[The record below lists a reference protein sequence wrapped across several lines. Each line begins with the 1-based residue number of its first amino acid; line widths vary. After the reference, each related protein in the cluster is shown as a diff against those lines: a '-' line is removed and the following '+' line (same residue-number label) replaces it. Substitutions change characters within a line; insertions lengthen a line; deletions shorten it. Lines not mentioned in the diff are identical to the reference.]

1 MAAKPFNGKK
11 TVEPAAGFRP
21 GANCPNC
28 AKAIRG
34 LLVAARPAIPTDSR
48 EECWYCRVK
57 VDVSQGYG
65 PLEEVPHVLVEE
77 TTFPPFIDGK
87 RWVKVGNRL
96 CIKDG
101 DKQPKEVFL
110 LPFRLVFRS
119 VVDDEPRYL
128 VEYGPHRFVGTLKDV
143 HGRLDRDGWIL
154 SPTLGK
160 IGLHNLADSC
170 PTVAGAA
177 TFGGEIDSE
186 GQLSVP
192 EAFFPSPRGPQ
203 AAWMKRLERAIHRSA
218 TPQEVAAFPAIGYHG
233 DFQPHEYLPTLG
245 LAALAGWA
253 HVARQDGIVVPF
265 PFLFSRKRRT
275 GKSTIARA
283 YCDRLWATQGQSAD
297 ALESPFRIAAFLE
310 AGGAWNFNEMEAP
323 DWGEL
328 GPLIKAAAESPTFT
342 SRGQADQGMAEYRS
356 RGLLVMTA
364 QRLESQQGPVI
375 DRLMPS
381 RFNENREPTVAD
393 MKQLEA
399 ALGELTVAGPSLTRS
414 FANHHGTW
422 AKVRAKVDD
431 LATDLDE
438 ICQGRLGGRRSL
450 SWAWTYLGLLTIERE
465 TQVGRTFLWQAPP
478 LPDFVREVVEPV
490 EQTGRELDRSQL
502 SNFHSWLQR
511 YLVSKT
517 SGHGEEETTRGQ
529 GVLFER
535 AFIAGYDVVK
545 ITGPVLD
552 QYNQDHRLQPGLQ
565 IDHMSDLAAM
575 AGASYGIPHAEL
587 YETTPSGDRVRR
599 HMIGGHQKQAVP
611 IPMAEERSLPARTAV
626 LLSIEQ
632 PNRRD

>member
-1 MAAKPFNGKK
+1 MAAKAPNEPPKK
-11 TVEPAAGFRP
+11 SGYRR
-21 GANCPNC
+21 GADCDSC
-28 AKAIRG
+28 QKRIGG
-34 LLVAARPAIPTDSR
+34 LLVKLPRPLDLADTK
-48 EECWYCRVK
+48 EECALCGNRI
-57 VDVSQGYG
+57 DVSRGYG
-65 PLEEVPHVLVEE
+65 PLEQEPDLLLEDLG
-77 TTFPPFIDGK
+77 FPPFIDGK

-96 CIKDG
+96 CVTAG
-101 DKQPKEVFL
+101 DKPPKEIFL

-154 SPTLGK
+154 SPTMGK
-160 IGLHNLADSC
+160 VGLHNLADSC

-177 TFGGEIDSE
+177 TFCGEIDAE
-186 GQLSVP
+186 GRLSVP
-192 EAFFPSPRGPQ
+192 AAFFPSSRGPQ
-203 AAWMKRLERAIHRSA
+203 AVWMKKLERAIHRPA
-218 TPQEVAAFPAIGYHG
+218 TPQEVAAFPAIGHHG

-245 LAALAGWA
+245 LAALTGWA

-297 ALESPFRIAAFLE
+297 ALAKSSFRIAAFLE

-342 SRGQADQGMAEYRS
+342 SRGTSDQGMVEYRS

-364 QRLESQQGPVI
+364 QRLESQQAAVI

-393 MKQLEA
+393 MKRLEV
-399 ALGELTVAGPSLTRS
+399 ALAELTVAGPSLTRS
-414 FANHHGTW
+414 FASHHGTW
-422 AKVRAKVDD
+422 ANARRKLDD

-438 ICQGRLGGRRSL
+438 ICQGRLGARRSL

-465 TQVGRTFLWQAPP
+465 TQVGHTFLWQAPS
-478 LPDFVREVVEPV
+478 LPDFVRDVVEPV
-490 EQTGRELDRSQL
+490 EQTGHELDRSQL
-502 SNFHSWLQR
+502 SNLHSWLQR
-511 YLVSKT
+511 YLVGKM
-517 SGHGEEETTRGQ
+517 SGSGEYETTRGQ

-575 AGASYGIPHAEL
+575 VGGSYGIPHGEL
-587 YETTPSGDRVRR
+587 YETTPSGERVRR

-611 IPMAEERSLPARTAV
+611 IPMAEEKSTPPRTAV
-626 LLSIEQ
+626 LLSIDET
-632 PNRRD
+632 NRRD